1 MLENI
6 REGSQG
12 WIAKS
17 ILGLVILTFA
27 LAGIGTYT
35 NSVDTSVAD
44 VNGEKIS
51 QDDFNK
57 SYQAQRN
64 RMAQQFG
71 DMFDTLSADEN
82 YMANF
87 RNGILDNLINEKL
100 IDQSTVN
107 MSIRVSDER
116 IKTTIR
122 TMTEFQVDG
131 VFDNNRYL
139 AMINQAGFYQSS
151 DFRDYLRVE
160 MTRRQ
165 LTQGLVAS
173 EFNLPYQE
181 NLMSALKNQKR
192 NVRYATINAE
202 QFKTGIELSDDEIN
216 QYYLANQ
223 ARFENQEKV
232 KLNYIVLDVN
242 DIAKTIE
249 VNDDD
254 VKTYYQENIASYRED
269 EQRRVAHVLVEF
281 GDDEVAAKVT
291 AEALLARIN
300 AGEDF
305 ATLAKESSDDTFSG
319 ENGGDLDWIERG
331 AMGDGFDEGAFALTD
346 INSVS
351 GVVESEF
358 GFHIIKLTDL
368 KAEKIQA
375 FADVKEDLQLKVSES
390 KAQDKFFELQQE
402 MARLSF
408 EYPDSLYDAANAID
422 VKVIST
428 DWLSKFGNVA
438 PFNNPKVIEAAFSD
452 LVLQE
457 NLNSDIIEVS
467 DTLAIVIRLEEYQ
480 PAEVKPLSEVTAQ
493 IRETLIAEKAT
504 EKALTTADS
513 LLVSFKAGND
523 IVEQLAEVNAVF
535 VEKTDVTRSGGDIAA
550 NLSRE
555 AFKLPHPSEDMIS
568 ATTVT
573 LNNGD
578 LALLEVQAVITSDV
592 EKAVDP
598 RMAQQQTQ
606 QLAQSAYQSFVEAL
620 KVDAEITRKVITA
633 PASQF

>member
-57 SYQAQRN
+57 AYQAQRN

-122 TMTEFQVDG
+122 TMTEFQIDG

-181 NLMSALKNQKR
+181 NLMNALQNQKR

-232 KLNYIVLDVN
+232 KLNYIALDVN

-269 EQRRVAHVLVEF
+269 EQRRVAHILVEF
-281 GDDEVAAKVT
+281 GDDEVAAKVM

-375 FADVKEDLQLKVSES
+375 FADVKEELQLKVSES

-493 IRETLIAEKAT
+493 IRDTLIAEKAT

-523 IVEQLAEVNAVF
+523 IVEQLAAVNAVF
-535 VEKTDVTRSGGDIAA
+535 VEKTDVARSGGDIAP

-555 AFKLPHPSEDMIS
+555 AFKLPHPSEGMIS

>member
-27 LAGIGTYT
+27 LAGIGSYT
-35 NSVDTSVAD
+35 NSVDTSIAD

-51 QDDFNK
+51 QSDFDK
-57 SYQAQRN
+57 AYQAQRN

-87 RNGILDNLINEKL
+87 RNGVLDNLINEKL
-100 IDQSTVN
+100 IDQSSAD

-165 LTQGLVAS
+165 LTQAVVAS

-181 NLMSALKNQKR
+181 KLISALQNQKR
-192 NVRYATINAE
+192 NVRFATINAE
-202 QFKTGIELSDDEIN
+202 QFKAGIELTDDEIN

-223 ARFENQEKV
+223 ARFENEEKV
-232 KLNYIVLDVN
+232 KLNYIALDVN
-242 DIAKTIE
+242 DIAKKVE
-249 VNDDD
+249 VSDAD
-254 VKTYYQENIASYRED
+254 VKAYYEDNMASFRKD
-269 EQRRVAHVLVEF
+269 EQRRVAHILVEF
-281 GDDEVAAKVT
+281 GDDEAVAKAT
-291 AEALLARIN
+291 IEALLTRIN

-305 ATLAKESSDDTFSG
+305 ATLAKESSADTFSG

-331 AMGDGFDEGAFALTD
+331 AMGDAFDEGAFALTEV
-346 INSVS
+346 NSVS
-351 GVVESEF
+351 GVVQTEF
-358 GFHIIKLTDL
+358 GFHLIKLTDL
-368 KAEKIQA
+368 KAEQVQA
-375 FADVKEDLQLKVSES
+375 FDDVKEELQTKVSNE
-390 KAQDKFFELQQE
+390 KAQNKFFELQQE

-408 EYPDSLYDAANAID
+408 ESPDSLDEAADAID
-422 VKVIST
+422 AKVIT
-428 DWLSKFGNVA
+428 TAWLSKFGNVA
-438 PFNNPKVIEAAFSD
+438 PFNNPKAIETAFSD

-457 NLNSDIIEVS
+457 NLNSDIIELS
-467 DTLAIVIRLEEYQ
+467 DTLSIVIRLEEYQ
-480 PAEVKPLSEVTAQ
+480 AAEVKPLSGVTAQ
-493 IRETLIAEKAT
+493 IRDTLIAQKAT
-504 EKALTTADS
+504 EKALTTADA

-523 IVEQLAEVNAVF
+523 IADQLAAINAVF
-535 VEKTDVTRSGGDIAA
+535 VEKSNVARSGGDIDAT
-550 NLSRE
+550 LSRE
-555 AFKLPHPSEDMIS
+555 AFKLPHPTEGMTS
-568 ATTVT
+568 AKTVT

-578 LALLEVQAVITSDV
+578 LALLEVQSVVMSDV

-598 RMAQQQTQ
+598 RAAEQQTQ

-620 KVDAEITRKVITA
+620 KADAEITRKVIAA
-633 PASQF
+633 PVSQF

>member
-51 QDDFNK
+51 QDAFNK
-57 SYQAQRN
+57 AYQAQRN

-122 TMTEFQVDG
+122 TMTEFQIEG

-181 NLMSALKNQKR
+181 NLMNVLQNQKR

-232 KLNYIVLDVN
+232 KLNYITLDVN

-269 EQRRVAHVLVEF
+269 EQRRVAHILVEF

-291 AEALLARIN
+291 AEALLARVN

-305 ATLAKESSDDTFSG
+305 TTLAKESSDDTFSG

-368 KAEKIQA
+368 KAEKVQA
-375 FADVKEDLQLKVSES
+375 FADVKEELQLKVSES

-428 DWLSKFGNVA
+428 DWLSKFGNLA

-493 IRETLIAEKAT
+493 IRETLIAEQAT

-523 IVEQLAEVNAVF
+523 IVEQLATVNAVF
-535 VEKTDVTRSGGDIAA
+535 VEKTDVARSGGDIAL

-555 AFKLPHPSEDMIS
+555 AFKLPHPSEGMIS

-620 KVDAEITRKVITA
+620 KVDAEITHKVITA